1 MELPVKMDLQEL
13 RDGIAPIKIGNGAP
27 HRLICFLDL
36 QVCGANSNDIGN
48 HSVEIELD
56 DTNIFFSA
64 TDHGSRIWSM
74 IRGQWPNTLGLR
86 SHSGTHVAPDK
97 HQTISNFLINA
108 LAALGCFRY
117 RYSE

>member
-1 MELPVKMDLQEL
+1 M
-13 RDGIAPIKIGNGAP
+13 IGNGAP
-27 HRLICFLDL
+27 HRLICFFDL
-36 QVCGANSNDIGN
+36 QVCGTSNDVIGN

-74 IRGQWPNTLGLR
+74 IPGQWQKTLGLR
-86 SHSGTHVAPDK
+86 SHSGLGTYVAFDK
-97 HQTISNFLINA
+97 HQTINNFLINA